1 MTRDDAFAIVATALS
16 EIRPYPT
23 QAILA
28 LGRLAYDETP
38 RAESPR
44 VVIDMADHDLDDDA
58 QMSTTPARRA
68 AREVEGDLR
77 ATAGA
82 ILRELLR

>member
-44 VVIDMADHDLDDDA
+44 VVIDMADHDQEDD

-68 AREVEGDLR
+68 TREVEGDLR